1 MLDTGG
7 AHRSPVWPEPGADQM
22 LLSEWKGS
30 KPRPLDTAPLA
41 SLITGGVE
49 ALGSEEEPHGEGVL
63 GGHEVP

>member
-1 MLDTGG
+1 M
-7 AHRSPVWPEPGADQM
+7 WPEPGADQM

-30 KPRPLDTAPLA
+30 KPKPLDTAPLA

-63 GGHEVP
+63 GGHDVP